1 MEESPSSQVLFEIE
15 GLILDALQVISYKWL
30 SRKFSIPSNMAK
42 RLLERFVSQNKQL
55 DLEVVYAVSG
65 WTKQEPQCYSV
76 QLVPKSKLEDV
87 KASLKENPSVHVYS
101 VQRCLPKDPAQLWS
115 ADFVQ
120 AVELFNQPQ
129 DVNNSLRDNR
139 FSAVSCTLVQRSLL
153 RKTSGSTSSQ
163 QQIPV
168 AAAKP
173 ISTPR
178 GPVQNA
184 AQPSHI
190 SRSTTADRKPVKS
203 EIPPVPPIS
212 ALSHHAKDVIAD
224 IKPVKTEIPSVQS
237 VSPQHDAKD
246 TALGKNGSK
255 IVVLPPAGKR
265 KAMASVPL
273 GGANGGS
280 SISNLWGK
288 AASKPSATSH
298 SKELEPP
305 VEVAGDA
312 EARIQAMEADGFS
325 DEDVDPYVSTRVKR
339 TAGRRRMIV
348 EDDDSGNEGAE
359 EDEEM
364 IVRLGTPDSP
374 QDVKP
379 LLWNGHDRSMVPK
392 DQISEVNAKSSTL
405 EMKVSS
411 NLVQDKNGLASNIQP
426 AMKDKVVQKSNVV
439 EQDVPGFRAGIKR
452 KKVMKTRIDEKGR
465 EVTEVV
471 WVTEGEDTAS
481 ADEKPP
487 LVTAKPSAPTN
498 KESDTK
504 ASTERTRALPK
515 PQPAPPKAPAS
526 KGGKSATK
534 ATGKQQGSIMSFF
547 KKQ

>member
-1 MEESPSSQVLFEIE
+1 MEESPSSQVFFEIE

-42 RLLERFVSQNKQL
+42 RLLKRFVTQNQQL
-55 DLEVVYAVSG
+55 DLEIVYAVSG
-65 WTKQEPQCYSV
+65 WTKKEPQCYSI

-87 KASLKENPSVHVYS
+87 KTALKENPSVHVYS

-129 DVNNSLRDNR
+129 DVNNCLRDNR
-139 FSAVSCTLVQRSLL
+139 FSAVACTIVQRSLL
-153 RKTSGSTSSQ
+153 RETSGSTSSQ
-163 QQIPV
+163 QIPV
-168 AAAKP
+168 SAAKP
-173 ISTPR
+173 TSHPT

-184 AQPSHI
+184 AQPSHYP
-190 SRSTTADRKPVKS
+190 RSITADMKSVKS

-212 ALSHHAKDVIAD
+212 APSHHVKDVSAD
-224 IKPVKTEIPSVQS
+224 IKPVKAELPSVHS
-237 VSPQHDAKD
+237 VSAQHDAKD
-246 TALGKNGSK
+246 TALGKNISK
-255 IVVLPPAGKR
+255 ASVLPPAGKR
-265 KAMASVPL
+265 KAMASAPL
-273 GGANGGS
+273 GGGSGGG

-288 AASKPSATSH
+288 VASKPSATSP
-298 SKELEPP
+298 SKESESA
-305 VEVAGDA
+305 VVIAGDA
-312 EARIQAMEADGFS
+312 EARIQAMEADGYS
-325 DEDVDPYVSTRVKR
+325 DEDVDQYASSRVKR

-379 LLWNGHDRSMVPK
+379 LLRNGHDRSTVPK
-392 DQISEVNAKSSTL
+392 DQKSEVNAKSSIP

-411 NLVQDKNGLASNIQP
+411 NVLQDKIALASNIQP
-426 AMKDKVVQKSNVV
+426 AIKEEVVQKSNVA
-439 EQDVPGFRAGIKR
+439 EQDVPGFRGGIKR

-471 WVTEGEDTAS
+471 WVTEGEDTAPS
-481 ADEKPP
+481 DEKPP
-487 LVTAKPSAPTN
+487 LVAAKPSAPTN

-504 ASTERTRALPK
+504 ASTERPRALPK

-526 KGGKSATK
+526 KGGKNAAKS
-534 ATGKQQGSIMSFF
+534 TGKQQGSIMSFF